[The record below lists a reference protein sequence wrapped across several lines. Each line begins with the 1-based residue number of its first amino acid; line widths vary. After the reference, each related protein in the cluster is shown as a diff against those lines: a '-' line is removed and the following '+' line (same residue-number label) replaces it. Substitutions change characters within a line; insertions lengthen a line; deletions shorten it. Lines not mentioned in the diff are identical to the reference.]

1 MKTYTLKISSP
12 DGDVFN
18 GSVVSLVLRGAEGD
32 LAVLADHMPFVT
44 SVQKGNCKIE
54 LEDGTEKIAHTD
66 GGILTVAHDGV
77 TLLSASFKFND

>member
-12 DGDVFN
+12 DGDVFA
-18 GSVVSLVLRGAEGD
+18 GTVVSLSLRGAEGD

-44 SVQKGNCKIE
+44 SVKAGDCKIE
-54 LEDGTEKIAHTD
+54 LDDGTEKIAHTD
-66 GGILTVAHDGV
+66 GGILTVAPDGV